1 MKVVRLSA
9 LHTSCLYPQE
19 IFLVLISVRGWV
31 NPRAMVWPE
40 GLCQWKIPM
49 TPSGIKPA
57 TFRLAA
63 HCLTNCTT
71 TCPPGNLEMVC
82 KKHKLTWCVNYTR
95 PSKYVKLQR
104 MSTMSAEHFWTFEH
118 QNHLKTCFLA
128 QTHHHHQPKSLVW
141 ALAFLY
147 SSPSLACLLQFLS
160 PTLLLS
166 ASNNFTFDVH
176 GSVHRNTNLIKMT
189 DKM

>member
-1 MKVVRLSA
+1 MSMKNSNDTIGNQTRNLPTCSA
-9 LHTSCLYPQE
+9 LPHQLHYHVS
-19 IFLVLISVRGWV
+19 
-31 NPRAMVWPE
+31 
-40 GLCQWKIPM
+40 
-49 TPSGIKPA
+49 PS
-57 TFRLAA
+57 
-63 HCLTNCTT
+63 
-71 TCPPGNLEMVC
+71 NLEMVC

-118 QNHLKTCFLA
+118 QNHLKKCFLA
-128 QTHHHHQPKSLVW
+128 QTHHHHHHQPKSLVW

-147 SSPSLACLLQFLS
+147 SSPSLACHLQFLS

-176 GSVHRNTNLIKMT
+176 GSVHRNTHLIKMT
-189 DKM
+189 NNM